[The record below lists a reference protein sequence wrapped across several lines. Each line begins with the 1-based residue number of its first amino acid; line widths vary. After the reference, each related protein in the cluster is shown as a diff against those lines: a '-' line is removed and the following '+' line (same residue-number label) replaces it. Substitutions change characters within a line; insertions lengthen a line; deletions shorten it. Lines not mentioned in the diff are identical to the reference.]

1 MDGLTTSLTR
11 RTWRRRRPRKQPAP
25 DDVALARRR
34 ASEMMQS
41 DLVTVFSLGKQVK
54 AIVADGA
61 INEEDERAIES
72 LVKRQQAVWNIILLM
87 TTLMVGRLY
96 GSLSSVNALTDA
108 RSSALGDTAQS
119 RVLVVA
125 YVLILSLSAV
135 IMSTCMCGTV
145 ILYVYSHLLID
156 FDDVVW
162 FVCEFP
168 HHLPPV
174 LCVLG
179 VALFM
184 LACAVGAPLVHGAM
198 VGCIVAA
205 LWLLGLVG
213 SLVAYNNLRTRF
225 MRRWKDP
232 ERVRRETADRDNPA
246 VDPPT
251 PAGQG
256 EEPSAKA
263 GTSAALTPIDLAAD
277 MSVKMMGA
285 AEVSCCG

>member
-162 FVCEFP
+162 FVCER
-168 HHLPPV
+168 
-174 LCVLG
+174 VLG
-179 VALFM
+179 GRTITTDVYPKPLSMSRLTWCAQIPSSSAAGALCARRGALHARLRRRRAARSRSDGGM
-184 LACAVGAPLVHGAM
+184 HRRRPLAVGP
-198 VGCIVAA
+198 
-205 LWLLGLVG
+205 
-213 SLVAYNNLRTRF
+213 
-225 MRRWKDP
+225 RWFAC
-232 ERVRRETADRDNPA
+232 RV
-246 VDPPT
+246 
-251 PAGQG
+251 Q
-256 EEPSAKA
+256 
-263 GTSAALTPIDLAAD
+263 
-277 MSVKMMGA
+277 
-285 AEVSCCG
+285 